1 MAVQL
6 SIAVR
11 NARLDATESTI
22 GTSAKLQFRTGTQPA
37 SCATAS
43 SGTMLVEMTLP
54 SDYMAAASSGT
65 KALLGSWTGT
75 AAASGTAA
83 HWRLLDSAG
92 TTCHAQGTI
101 TGTGGGGDLTVDN
114 TSIASGQTVTQSTFT
129 LTDGNA

>member
-83 HWRLLDSAG
+83 HWRLLDSTG
-92 TTCHAQGTI
+92 TTCHAQGSI
-101 TGTGGGGDLTVDN
+101 TLTGGGGDLTVDN
-114 TSIASGQTVTQSTFT
+114 TSIASSQTVTQSTFT